1 MRTDVSKLLSRCLLL
16 KVSVSAD
23 KSKLTTKNALDLS
36 DGSGDADESLRFQDW
51 RRLIY
56 YGCAL
61 RIFTDSA

>member
-36 DGSGDADESLRFQDW
+36 DGSGDADESLRFRD
-51 RRLIY
+51 
-56 YGCAL
+56 
-61 RIFTDSA
+61 